1 MCSFHIFVEF
11 LWQFVVER
19 CFFLGWYWWTRLF
32 PHYMCVGQ
40 MRPHRTQQNNQNE
53 MKWNERNEWRA
64 LNSLVSMVIVVKQV
78 SCGRIFVLTWFFFLC
93 LSHFLFHL
101 LCIPFHMADTHTHTQ
116 ISSRKNI
123 RNEATAPVR
132 FHQRNG
138 YFLKSPG
145 LKRKKGTKQRNE
157 RIHLKRLPYKN
168 KT

>member
-93 LSHFLFHL
+93 LSHLLFHL
-101 LCIPFHMADTHTHTQ
+101 LCIPFHMADTHTHTDQ
-116 ISSRKNI
+116 FAQKYSQWSNRSCSIPSKERLLFKEPGTQKKKRNETEKRKN
-123 RNEATAPVR
+123 P
-132 FHQRNG
+132 F
-138 YFLKSPG
+138 
-145 LKRKKGTKQRNE
+145 
-157 RIHLKRLPYKN
+157 
-168 KT
+168 KTVTI